1 MKRVLCLFAASM
13 LAFSTFSCSE
23 NKNKKSSAPVSE
35 TGEDISGEPVER
47 EFMTYSAEDFA
58 TVDVNTTIT
67 DREFPYKRCEFS
79 SKEQDFGSRIS
90 PCRDEKYRDRFMEYL
105 DNGYREKRFIADR
118 VAEWEM
124 SFTDPDDLMITS
136 ALGCGTTAYIAVNFD
151 TLCYGCHESS
161 VFRYDTE
168 KGELKEILHHSDPE
182 NSLEIRQ
189 ICSVRGEL
197 FVDTDT
203 MGICRFD
210 GETGEMEQILESE
223 DDGYG
228 HMVSN
233 DADRLIVTFSVPQRE
248 KVDKDYKPK
257 EGEIVYSDDNENFFI
272 EHGSDMTMKE
282 YDFDTG
288 EWHELY
294 SVFSPAEESKWGTAE
309 FPNIYGELFAWKEK
323 PEGTRKYDVVTEEYR
338 VSTGL
343 NNCNIVYAGRDK
355 LILSLSN
362 GGDYGL
368 SASKYVLH
376 EFDFETMQHYII
388 DYTSYGGNCIAFG
401 DGVITYM
408 GGMRTGG
415 AYYIMPSLGLV
426 FPIESAPHDD
436 GNLMNMSTGL
446 FGNDRKNAMF
456 MTYRPTKSKPVTV
469 STPDG
474 DFTHTEYSDYE
485 YIYFWFTA
493 EGNDE

>member
-1 MKRVLCLFAASM
+1 M
-13 LAFSTFSCSE
+13 
-23 NKNKKSSAPVSE
+23 SE

-151 TLCYGCHESS
+151 TLCYECHESS

-210 GETGEMEQILESE
+210 GETGEME
-223 DDGYG
+223 
-228 HMVSN
+228 
-233 DADRLIVTFSVPQRE
+233 
-248 KVDKDYKPK
+248 
-257 EGEIVYSDDNENFFI
+257 
-272 EHGSDMTMKE
+272 
-282 YDFDTG
+282 
-288 EWHELY
+288 
-294 SVFSPAEESKWGTAE
+294 
-309 FPNIYGELFAWKEK
+309 
-323 PEGTRKYDVVTEEYR
+323 
-338 VSTGL
+338 
-343 NNCNIVYAGRDK
+343 
-355 LILSLSN
+355 
-362 GGDYGL
+362 
-368 SASKYVLH
+368 
-376 EFDFETMQHYII
+376 
-388 DYTSYGGNCIAFG
+388 
-401 DGVITYM
+401 
-408 GGMRTGG
+408 
-415 AYYIMPSLGLV
+415 
-426 FPIESAPHDD
+426 
-436 GNLMNMSTGL
+436 
-446 FGNDRKNAMF
+446 
-456 MTYRPTKSKPVTV
+456 
-469 STPDG
+469 
-474 DFTHTEYSDYE
+474 
-485 YIYFWFTA
+485 
-493 EGNDE
+493 